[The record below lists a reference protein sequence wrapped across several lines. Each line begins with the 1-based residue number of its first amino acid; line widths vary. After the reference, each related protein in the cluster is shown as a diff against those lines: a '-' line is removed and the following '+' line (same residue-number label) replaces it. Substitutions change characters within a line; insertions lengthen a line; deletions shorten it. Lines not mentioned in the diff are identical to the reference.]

1 MNSGSMEVIK
11 VVALGRSGL
20 GKTHVIKKI
29 CNSLFNGDKTI
40 GVEFESYVFDY
51 KNDEI
56 RQSTTN
62 PLPFTVEVF
71 RDASRS
77 DVIDSRNIR
86 VKDANGEEVGNG
98 MSFKLKFQ
106 TISRKGHWRETGNLL
121 VDTVGEHSV
130 V

>member
-1 MNSGSMEVIK
+1 MNAAIDHIHCH
-11 VVALGRSGL
+11 LGEL
-20 GKTHVIKKI
+20 G
-29 CNSLFNGDKTI
+29 C
-40 GVEFESYVFDY
+40 
-51 KNDEI
+51 
-56 RQSTTN
+56 
-62 PLPFTVEVF
+62 
-71 RDASRS
+71 SRS